1 MTRSEHLGWRILLG
15 GLFLGALIAQLILVP
30 ALAASLAADYPQ
42 VAHLQMP
49 YLAAVT
55 VAIGGFEVAVVAA
68 WRLLTVAAVDTDA
81 APAAVADTV
90 ATAAERPT
98 TDRVRRW
105 ANIMTVSLGVMAV
118 ISAGVFL
125 HAGWVGNIG
134 GPPMLFGLLASM
146 AVLLTAPVL
155 RRGGLRSFGGF
166 TGAES
171 P

>member
-1 MTRSEHLGWRILLG
+1 M
-15 GLFLGALIAQLILVP
+15 FLGALIAQLILVP
-30 ALAASLAADYPQ
+30 ALAASLAEDYPQ

-49 YLAAVT
+49 YLVAVT
-55 VAIGGFEVAVVAA
+55 VAIGGFEVTVVAA
-68 WRLLTVAAVDTDA
+68 WRLLVAAAVDTVA
-81 APAAVADTV
+81 APAAAADTV
-90 ATAAERPT
+90 ATAAEWPT

-105 ANIMTVSLGVMAV
+105 ANVMTVSLGVMAV

-125 HAGWVGNIG
+125 HAGWVEEIG

-155 RRGGLRSFGGF
+155 SRGVMLCTRGF
-166 TGAES
+166 TGAGN